1 MFPQAPPFKGALRL
15 ARLSDIPRIGV
26 VAAASFYH
34 SSWFHYE
41 RPYFE
46 KYPRD
51 TLSSYRN
58 SFRNAIL
65 DSDSIVLV
73 VEDNLNTTEASKVY
87 EALAGVYP
95 AFDEQIPKEML
106 EKGKAVVAVAS
117 FSLLPN
123 SKRHGQFQPE
133 GALIFIFSFSF
144 WWSAMQCN
152 AHHATNMT
160 RFHWQYGR

>member
-46 KYPRD
+46 KYPYD
-51 TLSSYRN
+51 TLSSYRS
-58 SFRNAIL
+58 SFGTAIL
-65 DSDSIVLV
+65 DSDSVVLV
-73 VEDNLNTTEASKVY
+73 VEDNLNTAEASNVY

-117 FSLLPN
+117 FYLLPN
-123 SKRHGQFQPE
+123 SKRRGQFQPE
-133 GALIFIFSFSF
+133 GALVFCFMVS
-144 WWSAMQCN
+144 N
-152 AHHATNMT
+152 AP
-160 RFHWQYGR
+160 YD